1 MLVETLN
8 SVPRTTATS
17 CPKAMSST
25 PPRTP
30 QKRKAPEAPSTPPT
44 VSAKGQG
51 APAAAPT
58 TPPTTLVSPA
68 EPRPKKQNVSREAV
82 PVSQDDEEERG
93 AVAAAVETTLALR
106 QLVPGRSRETLP
118 GRIVAKCGNCYKC
131 GQPGHFARDCL
142 LESRVFPAKYPGVCQ
157 GCRGP
162 IREEEDITRCRGGYA
177 HEACK
182 ISVVVVEDREALR
195 RLEGPATPADEAEA
209 VREFMRSGNGHALV
223 EAGAG
228 SGKTR
233 LLVDIACEC
242 EGGGR
247 RALVLAFNKAAQLEL
262 RKRGVREA
270 KTFHAFGLAAWKEHL
285 GGNVNVYLGKKS
297 VLLLHALYPPS
308 RADDGPKAKVSL
320 TCLVFRGF
328 VDKLVSAAK
337 IRCVGVEGFASDAE
351 GLREIAETCP
361 AYGKSL
367 EKRCSGLPRPVR
379 DRLKARWPTRTA
391 LLQRG
396 VELAVEVLEAS
407 CETARSAHWRGRTHL
422 VSTRGRRKKLPLL
435 DGADMLYMALADGI
449 RLDPDAEEPI
459 SVLLVDEAQDSNAA
473 RREMCLRLQRD
484 SGCRVVAVGDD
495 CQAIYAFLG
504 ADSGALARIGE
515 IFAMRRFPL
524 STCYR
529 CPRSHVKLA
538 NEVIDT
544 INDEEQ
550 ATADKEERAPELQHH
565 IRPRPGAPAGEIVS
579 DADFTTQPLP
589 GDANLGAVVTH
600 GAARSRGG
608 KIGILSR
615 TNAPLLALRDCLA
628 MRHVAVRFEGLE
640 TLAKK
645 LKHTLA
651 KIGARTFDE
660 LKDYLAA
667 ESMAASFRDDGGES
681 DGDDDFDPYA
691 EEEPKSSTRLKA
703 RDMRACLAVV
713 VERLEYARKGA
724 PVDLADLERHIDGL
738 FANAEHLLPH
748 EQEEQVV
755 LSTVHRAKGL
765 EWDTVYVLQPDDL
778 PFGPV
783 MEWGSE
789 KDRRQE
795 YNVQYVAYTRAKGK
809 LVFLRHLRKSRDD
822 PWSDVIEG
830 LFAAP
835 PPEEEARPRRPAPA
849 ADPYDPWRRHC
860 EWANG
865 AADAPPPP
873 PEPAQNDA
881 QDDFF
886 TSLGL
891 DDMPATRAALA
902 SAYRR
907 RVLVVHPD
915 KQMQKP
921 AAERLSPEEAKRLF
935 VEATFAYEF
944 LKEAFDDDDDCE

>member
-1 MLVETLN
+1 
-8 SVPRTTATS
+8 
-17 CPKAMSST
+17 MSST

-30 QKRKAPEAPSTPPT
+30 PKRKAPEAPSTPPT

-51 APAAAPT
+51 APAATPT

-93 AVAAAVETTLALR
+93 AVATAAPTTLALP
-106 QLVPGRSRETLP
+106 QLVPGRDGKVLSAELMAEYP
-118 GRIVAKCGNCYKC
+118 GVCYRCGR
-131 GQPGHFARDCL
+131 PGHFKPNCI
-142 LESRVFPAKYPGVCQ
+142 LESRIFPAKYPDVCQ

-162 IREEEDITRCRGGYA
+162 IRKKEDITRCRGGYA
-177 HEACK
+177 HAACA
-182 ISVVVVEDREALR
+182 ISLRVVEDREAMR

-209 VREFMRSGNGHALV
+209 VRDFMRSGDGHALV

-233 LLVDIACEC
+233 LLVKIACEC
-242 EGGGR
+242 EDGGR
-247 RALVLAFNKAAQLEL
+247 RALVLAYNKAAQLEL
-262 RKRGVREA
+262 GKRCVREA
-270 KTFHAFGLAAWKEHL
+270 KTFHAFGLAAWKDHL

-308 RADDGPKAKVSL
+308 RDDGPKAKVSL
-320 TCLVFRGF
+320 TCVVFRTF
-328 VDKLVSAAK
+328 VDDLVSAAK
-337 IRCVGVEGFASDAE
+337 IRCFGVEGFEAAGA
-351 GLREIAETCP
+351 GLRTLADDEP
-361 AYGKSL
+361 AYHKRL
-367 EKRCSGLPRPVR
+367 EKRYSRLPRR
-379 DRLKARWPTRTA
+379 FRERASMRWPTPEARSR
-391 LLQRG
+391 RG
-396 VELAVEVLEAS
+396 VELAIEVLEAS
-407 CETARSAHWRGRTHL
+407 CETARSARWKGRTHL
-422 VSTRGRRKKLPLL
+422 VSTRGRPKKLPLL
-435 DGADMLYMALADGI
+435 DGADMLYMALVDGI
-449 RLDPDAEEPI
+449 RLDPDCEEPI

-473 RREMCLRLQRD
+473 RHEMCRRLQRD
-484 SGCRVVAVGDD
+484 SGCRVVAVGDGM
-495 CQAIYAFLG
+495 QAIYAFLG
-504 ADSGALARIGE
+504 ADSGALARMGE

-524 STCYR
+524 TTCYR
-529 CPRSHVKLA
+529 CPSSHVELA

-544 INDEEQ
+544 VNEEEQ
-550 ATADKEERAPELQHH
+550 ATAEKEERAPEIQNH
-565 IRPRPGAPAGEIVS
+565 IRPKSGALVGEIVRG
-579 DADFTTQPLP
+579 ADFTTEPLP

-600 GAARSRGG
+600 GAVLSRGG

-660 LKDYLAA
+660 LKGYLAA

-724 PVDLADLERHIDGL
+724 AVDLADLERHIDGL
-738 FANAEHLLPH
+738 FANEEHLLPH
-748 EQEEQVV
+748 QQEEQVV

-765 EWDTVYVLQPDDL
+765 EWDTVYVLQPDNL

-795 YNVQYVAYTRAKGK
+795 YNVQYVAYTRAKRK

-822 PWSDVIEG
+822 PWNDVIEG

-835 PPEEEARPRRPAPA
+835 PPEESARPRRPAPA
-849 ADPYDPWRRHC
+849 ADPFDPWRRHC
-860 EWANG
+860 EWRRQTESANG
-865 AADAPPPP
+865 AAGAP
-873 PEPAQNDA
+873 PEPVQNDA

-921 AAERLSPEEAKRLF
+921 AAEQLSPEEAKRLF

-944 LKEAFDDDDDCE
+944 LKESFDDDDDCE